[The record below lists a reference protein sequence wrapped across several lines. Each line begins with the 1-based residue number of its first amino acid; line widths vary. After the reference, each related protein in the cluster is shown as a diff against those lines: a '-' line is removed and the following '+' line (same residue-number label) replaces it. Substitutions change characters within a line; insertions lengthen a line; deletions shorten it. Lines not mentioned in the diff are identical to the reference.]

1 MMISPFLL
9 FFYLTVCHLIFDIK
23 EAALRFVKGPRCNR
37 WNRFY
42 ELQCKQPVFSQ

>member
-23 EAALRFVKGPRCNR
+23 EAALSFRERAA
-37 WNRFY
+37 
-42 ELQCKQPVFSQ
+42 LQSVEPLL